1 VSDYISK
8 QKGWQMSDYV
18 SKMHGYQIYRSWD
31 YPGKFFV
38 FDPKMDTLQSLGATG
53 VTGDMR
59 YDYFDSMQDVE
70 AAIFAA
76 KIRGD
81 AQ

>member
-1 VSDYISK
+1 MTREPIR
-8 QKGWQMSDYV
+8 
-18 SKMHGYQIYRSWD
+18 KMHGFTVYPSQD

-38 FDPKMDTLQSLGATG
+38 FDHLSDTLRSLGATG
-53 VTGDMR
+53 VPDDAK
-59 YDYFDSMQDVE
+59 YDYYDTMEEVE